1 MNISIIGSRGIPAK
15 YGGFEV
21 FTEGLSTRLVDHGYS
36 ITVTCESNAASDE
49 YGGVKLVYSPY
60 KIPQSP
66 LKRKLYEVFSDIYF
80 IREQSKTSDI
90 IYLLGM
96 TAGWATCLPKM
107 LNRDVKIMINID
119 GMEWK
124 RTKFNIF
131 ERAFLWVNTKL
142 AEIFCDIIIIDSKCM
157 LKHVSRCRRAKAIF
171 IPYAV
176 SDPQRVKWDKT
187 LLNAI
192 VSHPQELEEIT
203 EGEYWLVVARLE
215 PENNIHIIIDGFL
228 KSKTNRKLIIVGNFS
243 SLGYQAQI
251 QDLLNQDLDKK
262 VLMIGGIYNNT
273 QLLNML
279 RQNCFAYLHGHTV
292 GGTNPSLL
300 DAMSMRVI
308 IVAHD
313 NEFNKEV
320 CQNSALYFNDSVK
333 LAETIDA
340 VEQDP
345 LKYSSL
351 KDNAYRRVISDYS
364 WEYIV
369 NAYTNVFGRVK

>member
-1 MNISIIGSRGIPAK
+1 MKISIIGSRGIPAK

-21 FTEGLSTRLVDHGYS
+21 FTEGLSTRLVDRGYS
-36 ITVTCESNAASDE
+36 ITVTCENDAADGE

-66 LKRKLYEVFSDIYF
+66 LKRKIYEVFSDVYF
-80 IREQSKTSDI
+80 IRKQSKTNDT

-96 TAGWATCLPKM
+96 TAGWATCLPKI
-107 LNRDVKIMINID
+107 LNRDVKIMINVD
-119 GMEWK
+119 GVEWK
-124 RTKFNIF
+124 RTKFNAF
-131 ERAFLWVNTKL
+131 ERAFLWANTKL
-142 AEIFCDIIIIDSKCM
+142 AEIFCDVIIIDSKCM
-157 LKHVSRCRRAKAIF
+157 QKHISRRWRNKAIF

-176 SDPQRVKWDKT
+176 SDPQRVNWDKAQ
-187 LLNAI
+187 LNAI
-192 VSHPQELEEIT
+192 ASHPQELGEIA
-203 EGEYWLVVARLE
+203 EREYWLVVARLE
-215 PENNIHIIIDGFL
+215 PENNIHTIIDGFL
-228 KSKTNRKLIIVGNFS
+228 KSETNKKLIIIGNFS
-243 SLGYQAQI
+243 NPGYQAQI
-251 QDLLNQDLDKK
+251 QDLLNQDIDRK

-273 QLLNML
+273 RLLNML

-369 NAYTNVFGRVK
+369 NAYTNVFDRIK